1 MKLHECTLGEHLKI
15 EAVKYAIRAIPSGIY
30 INTNEGDGTIK
41 QMNTSNLVM
50 GTALAVGN
58 SPYGMAVNPAGTLG

>member
-30 INTNEGDGTIK
+30 INTNEGDGTIEFWK
-41 QMNTSNLVM
+41 RTPKSESSSAVM
-50 GTALAVGN
+50 VGILKCK
-58 SPYGMAVNPAGTLG
+58 SKVDDW